1 MNVRARCAQ
10 IAAGRHLAL
19 TKAVRHPILRLEV
32 LAADGTLA
40 SDHVV
45 FCSRQDQTVR
55 VEECCRCAR
64 CDAIVDGPTPS
75 VVCAEPDEHVEP
87 ALDPGGD
94 RVEVGALLSEGTVVI
109 ADTVPVRRALELLR
123 DSDRRS
129 VPIVDARHV
138 MVGLVHE
145 ACFLSRLGPRSQDG
159 DVRGS
164 MSSPVA
170 IDERTP
176 LRTALR
182 LLVAN
187 HLREATVV
195 SRARVPIGIFRD
207 LDGLR
212 WIARARRGIKTNDES
227 PDDTSDTH
235 DTTTHKCRK

>member
-1 MNVRARCAQ
+1 M
-10 IAAGRHLAL
+10 
-19 TKAVRHPILRLEV
+19 RHPILRLEV

-40 SDHVV
+40 TDHVV
-45 FCSRQDQTVR
+45 FCTRQDQTVR

-64 CDAIVDGPTPS
+64 CDAIEEGPSPA
-75 VVCAEPDEHVEP
+75 VVCAEPDEPV
-87 ALDPGGD
+87 DPEMDPDGD
-94 RVEVGALLSEGTVVI
+94 RVEVATLLSEGTVVV
-109 ADTVPVRRALELLR
+109 ADTVPVRRALDLLHA
-123 DSDRRS
+123 SDRRS

-145 ACFLSRLGPRSQDG
+145 ACFVARLGPRSQDG

-176 LRTALR
+176 VRAALR

-195 SRARVPIGIFRD
+195 SKARVPIGIFRD

-212 WIARARRGIKTNDES
+212 WIAAARRSAKKHDAERTNETAETNETNETIAS
-227 PDDTSDTH
+227 RVVLELTP
-235 DTTTHKCRK
+235 R